1 MEKLE
6 WKVNDM
12 LKFAEG
18 GLLDRPIEITGDAE
32 PLVAAENINYERLGD
47 FMKALSLDALLL
59 ELEQEGDIHI
69 CLKQ

>member
-1 MEKLE
+1 
-6 WKVNDM
+6 M

-18 GLLDRPIEITGDAE
+18 GLLDRPVVLTGDAE
-32 PLVAAENINYERLGD
+32 PMIAAEEINYERLGD
-47 FMKALSLDALLL
+47 LMKALSLDALLL

>member
-1 MEKLE
+1 
-6 WKVNDM
+6 M

-18 GLLDRPIEITGDAE
+18 GLLDRPVVLTGDAE
-32 PLVAAENINYERLGD
+32 PLIAAEEINYERLGD
-47 FMKALSLDALLL
+47 LMKALSLDALLL